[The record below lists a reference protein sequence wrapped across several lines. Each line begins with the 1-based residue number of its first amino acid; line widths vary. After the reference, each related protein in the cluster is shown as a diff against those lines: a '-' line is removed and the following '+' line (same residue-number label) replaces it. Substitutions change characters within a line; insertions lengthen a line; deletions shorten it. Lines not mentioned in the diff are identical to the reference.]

1 MAPESKLDR
10 VASYRD
16 IESLKELLQAHFQA
30 HEREHE
36 LMDRANVIARE
47 EMNRR
52 LDEMNNLRRQI
63 EQVEAKFFTR
73 TEWEKAHAALVSVVQ
88 QNERSSTLAL
98 TEYGKAVDGRFRVTE
113 RWVWMASG
121 AVALLAL
128 LMHWLKP

>member
-16 IESLKELLQAHFQA
+16 IESLKELIQQHFDA
-30 HEREHE
+30 HEREHG
-36 LMDRANVIARE
+36 LLDKANTIARE

-63 EQVEAKFFTR
+63 EQVESKFITR
-73 TEWEKAHAALVSVVQ
+73 DEWGKGHEAVIGSHDSYA
-88 QNERSSTLAL
+88 
-98 TEYGKAVDGRFRVTE
+98 KAVDNRFRVVE
-113 RWVWMASG
+113 RLIWMASG
-121 AVALLAL
+121 AVTLIAL